1 MTKNGQKMSHLFAGW
16 RAIILLAGV
25 IAVVPATCFTAKTGY
40 GLAAGSIETSSGTG
54 LVPAWNRTWGFGDTP
69 ADQVAVDGSGN
80 IYVVGSTNGFGAG
93 GFDALLTKYS
103 PTGTVL
109 LNITWGSTNDDWGTD
124 VAIGPNGSVFLVGE
138 TYTPSIIGWQAF
150 IVKYNSAGMKLWN
163 STWGGTGTEDAYGV
177 AVDKAGNAYMVG
189 STNTPGP
196 TQSFIVK
203 YNSTGNETWEK
214 LWDGNNNA
222 AAQEVTVDG
231 SGNAYVVGSTD
242 SFSVGLEDV
251 LILKYNSAGTLQWNA
266 SWGGTGHDVGNGV
279 AVDASGN
286 IFITGSTG
294 SFGAGDWDA
303 FLLKYNSTGSQQW
316 NRTWGGTKADYGE
329 ADVVD
334 DAGNAYIT
342 GGTNSFGAGHSDAF
356 LVNYTSA
363 GAQGW
368 NCTWGTSGVE
378 TAYGV
383 ANSSGGVYYISG
395 GMIKNGTTN
404 RNSFLLKYNLLA
416 PVATILNALT
426 SPSSTGNITLSWSVV
441 SAATTYS
448 VYRATST
455 ITSVASLMPIAT
467 GLTTTT
473 YSDNGLENGV
483 YYFVVVAINAIGASP
498 ISNCVNVTV
507 SLSQN
512 QGPVPAPPGIP
523 GYVISLV
530 IAGLAIAIVTL
541 VGKYR
546 KEALI
551 HPVS

>member
-1 MTKNGQKMSHLFAGW
+1 
-16 RAIILLAGV
+16 
-25 IAVVPATCFTAKTGY
+25 
-40 GLAAGSIETSSGTG
+40 
-54 LVPAWNRTWGFGDTP
+54 
-69 ADQVAVDGSGN
+69 
-80 IYVVGSTNGFGAG
+80 
-93 GFDALLTKYS
+93 
-103 PTGTVL
+103 
-109 LNITWGSTNDDWGTD
+109 
-124 VAIGPNGSVFLVGE
+124 
-138 TYTPSIIGWQAF
+138 
-150 IVKYNSAGMKLWN
+150 
-163 STWGGTGTEDAYGV
+163 
-177 AVDKAGNAYMVG
+177 
-189 STNTPGP
+189 
-196 TQSFIVK
+196 
-203 YNSTGNETWEK
+203 
-214 LWDGNNNA
+214 
-222 AAQEVTVDG
+222 
-231 SGNAYVVGSTD
+231 
-242 SFSVGLEDV
+242 
-251 LILKYNSAGTLQWNA
+251 
-266 SWGGTGHDVGNGV
+266 
-279 AVDASGN
+279 
-286 IFITGSTG
+286 
-294 SFGAGDWDA
+294 
-303 FLLKYNSTGSQQW
+303 
-316 NRTWGGTKADYGE
+316 
-329 ADVVD
+329 
-334 DAGNAYIT
+334 
-342 GGTNSFGAGHSDAF
+342 
-356 LVNYTSA
+356 
-363 GAQGW
+363 
-368 NCTWGTSGVE
+368 
-378 TAYGV
+378 
-383 ANSSGGVYYISG
+383 
-395 GMIKNGTTN
+395 MIKNGTTN